1 MASLANLK
9 RRIRSVNNTLKT
21 TSAMQMISSVKMRRA
36 VEATTKS
43 RAFVAAA
50 EDVLA
55 RVVAVRSEATHPL
68 ATRRPVKKVLLVVVT
83 SDKGLAG
90 SYNSDVVRHA
100 TRLVTHER
108 QAGHAVS
115 VLTVGRK
122 ARDFFARITDVTLV
136 ASFNQLSDAVT
147 FREVAPIAEA
157 VIAGYG
163 AAEYDSVQV
172 VYKRFISTL
181 HQEVDEPVLL
191 PVTAPTA
198 AATERS
204 AAGPYYT
211 FEPDAEAVL
220 AAVLPYLTR
229 MRLYQVLLESRA
241 SEHAARMVAMKS
253 ATDAGSDL
261 VSDLVFTAN
270 AVRQEKITAEIAE
283 IAAGAAA
290 LKQ

>member
-43 RAFVAAA
+43 RSFVLAA
-50 EDVLA
+50 EAVLA
-55 RVVAVRSEATHPL
+55 RVASVRAEVSHPL
-68 ATRRPVKKVLLVVVT
+68 TDTRHVHTILLVVVT

-90 SYNSDVVRHA
+90 SYNSDVIRRSA
-100 TRLVTHER
+100 ALVAESR
-108 QAGHAVS
+108 SAGQAVS
-115 VLTVGRK
+115 IITIGRK
-122 ARDFFARITDVTLV
+122 AREFFARFTDITLV
-136 ASFNQLSDAVT
+136 ASFDQLGDSVT
-147 FREVAPIAEA
+147 FRDVAPIAQT
-157 VIAGYG
+157 VIDGYS
-163 AAEYDSVQV
+163 AAEYDQV
-172 VYKRFISTL
+172 RVIYKKFVSTL
-181 HQEVDEPVLL
+181 HQEVDVPVVL
-191 PVTAPTA
+191 PATTPSADEVT
-198 AATERS
+198 
-204 AAGPYYT
+204 AAGPIYT

-220 AAVLPYLTR
+220 TAVLPYLTR
-229 MRLYQVLLESRA
+229 MRLYQAMLEARA

-261 VSDLVFTAN
+261 VNDLVFTAN
-270 AVRQEKITAEIAE
+270 AIRQEKITAEIAE

>member
-1 MASLANLK
+1 MASLINLK

-43 RAFVAAA
+43 RSFVAAA
-50 EDVLA
+50 EAVLA
-55 RVVAVRSEATHPL
+55 RVVSARSEVTHPL
-68 ATRRPVKKVLLVVVT
+68 IATRPVKNVLLVVVT

-90 SYNSDVVRHA
+90 SYNSDVI
-100 TRLVTHER
+100 R
-108 QAGHAVS
+108 QASALVKEERRAGHVVS
-115 VLTVGRK
+115 VLSVGKK
-122 ARDFFARITDVTLV
+122 ARDFFARISDITLV

-147 FREVAPIAEA
+147 FREVAPIAETI
-157 VIAGYG
+157 IAGYSDG
-163 AAEYDSVQV
+163 TYDQV
-172 VYKRFISTL
+172 RIIFKEFVSTL
-181 HQEVDEPVLL
+181 QQEVDTPLLL
-191 PVTAPTA
+191 PVTTSVEEAEPVVGA
-198 AATERS
+198 
-204 AAGPYYT
+204 YYT

-220 AAVLPYLTR
+220 TAVLPYLTR
-229 MRLYQVLLESRA
+229 MRLYQALLEARA